1 MKYWN
6 YIILLALAAGCR
18 PAKKLQGIE
27 KAITQRD
34 TAAGLI
40 AVTAPKVDSFS
51 IVEKIIGN
59 LDQRRIEFKTF
70 YAKVKIDYEG
80 KESSDQATAFIRMQ
94 KDSIIWISLVGALG
108 IEGARLLITKDS
120 VKLINKLQ
128 KTVKYDRITYL
139 EELAEV
145 PVDFFGLQD
154 VIIGNPIFIDTSI
167 VSYKETGSDLMVLMT
182 GNIFKHLITLNVPDF
197 RIKHSK
203 LDDADVVRNRTCDI
217 TYDEYKLIEG
227 RMFSTKRRITIAEKS
242 KLDINLEF
250 KQVNFEQA
258 LEFPFNIPKN
268 FRRR

>member
-1 MKYWN
+1 MKNWL
-6 YIILLALAAGCR
+6 YIILIAIAAGCR

-27 KAITQRD
+27 KAITQKD
-34 TAAGLI
+34 TSAALI
-40 AVTAPKVDSFS
+40 TVPAPTVDSFS
-51 IVEKIIGN
+51 IVEKIIGDLN
-59 LDQRRIEFKTF
+59 KQRLEFKTF

-94 KDSIIWISLVGALG
+94 KDSVIWISLVGALG
-108 IEGARLLITKDS
+108 IEGARLLITADS

-128 KTVKYDRITYL
+128 KTVKYDRISYL

-154 VIIGNPIFIDTSI
+154 MIIGNPVFTDTSI
-167 VSYKETGSDLMVLMT
+167 VSYKETGGDLMVLMT
-182 GNIFKHLITLNVPDF
+182 GNIFKHLITLNIPDL

-250 KQVNFEQA
+250 KQVNFDQP
-258 LEFPFNIPKN
+258 LDFPFNIPKN
-268 FRRR
+268 YKRR